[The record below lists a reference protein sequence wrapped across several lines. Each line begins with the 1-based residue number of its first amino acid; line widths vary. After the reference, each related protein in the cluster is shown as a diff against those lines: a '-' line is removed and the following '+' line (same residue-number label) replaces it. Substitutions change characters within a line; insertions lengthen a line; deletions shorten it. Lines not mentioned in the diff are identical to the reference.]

1 MCGSGLMVNV
11 PRRSSLST
19 SFRMDIMKHKRM
31 EMELRFCTDEFNGR
45 EGIPTARKA
54 GGALVAHR

>member
-1 MCGSGLMVNV
+1 MVNV